1 MGVKTSKI
9 LSMIILALVIAAVL
23 PGCGKG
29 EPTEK
34 TGEPEYAGAIAE
46 NILQAFNSGDYTA
59 YSEYFDEAMKK
70 AVPEAVFKAT
80 YTQIRESFG
89 NYVSKEFSSVEL
101 NVQNIYTA
109 VFYKAKFRK
118 KTDGINVKVVFLE
131 TDNGVLVSGLWFQ

>member
-9 LSMIILALVIAAVL
+9 CAIVVLAVVLLAVL

-34 TGEPEYAGAIAE
+34 AGEPEYADAITE
-46 NILQAFNSGDYTA
+46 SILQAFNSGDYFA

-70 AVPEAVFKAT
+70 AVPKAAFEVT
-80 YTQIRESFG
+80 CTQIRESFG
-89 NYVSKEFSSVEL
+89 DYVSKEFSSVQL
-101 NVQNIYTA
+101 NVQNIYTT
-109 VFYKAKFRK
+109 VFYKAKFSK
-118 KTDGINVKVVFLE
+118 KMDGIKVKVVFLE